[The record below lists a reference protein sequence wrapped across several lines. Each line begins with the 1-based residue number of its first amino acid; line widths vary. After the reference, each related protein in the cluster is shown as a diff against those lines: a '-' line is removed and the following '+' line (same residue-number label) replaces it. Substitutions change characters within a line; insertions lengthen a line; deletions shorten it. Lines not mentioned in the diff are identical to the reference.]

1 MRFCLHPLYSLIGK
15 KDVTGRMQQRDC
27 EAKRSVDKELMP
39 IREPKRHVGT
49 GFRIHV
55 THELQKPFWHFIAR
69 DAAHQ
74 RRCPHPITVQLPTSI
89 TARSEPHHG
98 FEEESDLQ

>member
-1 MRFCLHPLYSLIGK
+1 MRIMRFCLHPLYSLIGK

-27 EAKRSVDKELMP
+27 EAKKGCRQGTHADSGTETTRRHLSSHSL
-39 IREPKRHVGT
+39 RE
-49 GFRIHV
+49 
-55 THELQKPFWHFIAR
+55 ELQKPFWHFIAR

-74 RRCPHPITVQLPTSI
+74 RRCPHPITVELPTSI

-98 FEEESDLQ
+98 FEEE